1 MIEAVRVMMYTSGL
15 SELRNVALIV
25 EAAVLGCAP
34 ILGAIKA
41 IPDDW
46 HSVTPR
52 LVVHNPKQ
60 LVDFLKAA
68 FCAAGDYESNR
79 PSQVKIGDSIVMV
92 SGVTGFVPSVPA
104 YLYLYIE
111 DCDAV
116 YARALAAGATSLEAP
131 EDLHYGDRRA
141 TIRDPEGNVW
151 QIATHKED
159 VPAEE
164 LARRLAKPPR

>member
-1 MIEAVRVMMYTSGL
+1 MVSI
-15 SELRNVALIV
+15 
-25 EAAVLGCAP
+25 
-34 ILGAIKA
+34 GAIELQNLAPLASAAAFACAAIVGAVKA
-41 IPDDW
+41 IPEGW

-68 FCAAGDYESNR
+68 FGATGDYESNR
-79 PSQVKIGDSIVMV
+79 PSQMKIGDSLVMV

-104 YLYLYIE
+104 YLYLYID

-116 YARALAAGATSLEAP
+116 YGRAIAAGATSLEAP

-151 QIATHKED
+151 QIGTHKED
-159 VPAEE
+159 VSPEE
-164 LARRLAKPPR
+164 LGRRLAKSRP